1 MSTFPARKPYTVRD
15 YLAATGGPMEVIHG
29 EVYGMTP
36 APSAKHQTVV
46 VNLVSE
52 IRSALRAGDAERK
65 NPCRAYVA
73 PFDVV
78 LDDLTVVQPDVCIV
92 CDPAQIQD
100 GLCVGAPR
108 FIAEVLSPSTA
119 RKDRQDKL
127 RLYELHR
134 VPQYLIIDP
143 VDGWNQLY
151 TLGSEGVFDAG
162 RALPMDEP
170 VEVAGLT
177 LAATLRELVEPE

>member
-15 YLAATGGPMEVIHG
+15 YLASTGGPMEVIHG
-29 EVYGMTP
+29 EVYAMTP
-36 APSAKHQTVV
+36 APSAKHQIVTG
-46 VNLVSE
+46 NLYAE
-52 IRSALRAGDAERK
+52 IRAALRAGDPQRK
-65 NPCRAYVA
+65 NPCLAYVS

-78 LDDLTVVQPDVCIV
+78 LNDLTVVQPDVCIV
-92 CDPAQIQD
+92 CDPAQIED
-100 GLCVGAPR
+100 GRCVGAPR
-108 FIAEVLSPSTA
+108 FIAEVLSPTTA

-143 VDGWNQLY
+143 GDGWNQLY
-151 TLGSEGVFDAG
+151 TLGPEGVFDAG
-162 RALPMDEP
+162 RALDLDVP

-177 LAATLRELVEPE
+177 LAATLRDIVEV